1 MAELRK
7 CRGKKTKERLMFL
20 VRYIISIFLLYST
33 LSKFTRFTE
42 GIRSGL
48 ILLFVLM
55 SHNKRGY
62 L

>member
-7 CRGKKTKERLMFL
+7 CRGLKDQGMAYVLGKIYNLD
-20 VRYIISIFLLYST
+20 IFLYST

-48 ILLFVLM
+48 ILLFLLM